1 MLTDMGTHA
10 FAERARRELIATGA
24 TARKRRADTRDD
36 LTPQAAQIAR
46 LAADGLTSPE
56 IAV

>member
-36 LTPQAAQIAR
+36 LTPRR
-46 LAADGLTSPE
+46 LR
-56 IAV
+56 